1 MSHIAAAY
9 MFLLIPCIL
18 VSAFFSGSEAAFLSL
33 RKVRIRSMAENEVK
47 GAKRIANMVDQPE
60 KVLPTILLCNNL
72 ANTAFAAICTV
83 IMVALIGEGQG
94 VIVATITSTLVL
106 LVLGETVP
114 KTVGIRYPETLFFFS
129 ANILIWTERLLLPIV
144 IVLQSINKLLARK
157 LKTDPGA
164 LFTEEEIKTAISIGL
179 ESGSVEEREAQM
191 LENVFRFGD
200 RQLREVM
207 TPRTELILVESGT
220 TLQEFLAIYSD
231 HTHTRF
237 PVYNENVDNILG
249 TLLIKDVLEAM
260 ANSTISHP
268 QPVTGLLRPVSFVP
282 DTKPA
287 GILLRDMQN
296 RGIQMAMA
304 VDEFGGIAGLVTLK
318 QLTEEIV
325 GPVGEDGIYTEID
338 YETIAEN
345 TYSVDAGMQIEEV
358 NDELGI
364 NLPRGNYGT
373 VAGFLLEQLGHIPTE
388 GETLR
393 YDNIH
398 LTISDVVGM
407 RIEKIVLRME
417 YPKKEV

>member
-1 MSHIAAAY
+1 MNQIATVY
-9 MFLLIPCIL
+9 LFLLIPCIL
-18 VSAFFSGSEAAFLSL
+18 ISAFFSSSEAAFLSL

-72 ANTAFAAICTV
+72 ANTAFAALFTV

-94 VIVATITSTLVL
+94 VIAATAISTLIL
-106 LVLGETVP
+106 LILGETVP
-114 KTVGIRYPETLFFFS
+114 KTIGIRYPETLFFFS
-129 ANILIWTERLLLPIV
+129 AKILTWIERLLLPIV
-144 IVLQSINKLLARK
+144 ILLQSINKLLAKR
-157 LKTDPGA
+157 LQGDPGA

-179 ESGSVEEREAQM
+179 EDGSVEEREAEM

-220 TLQEFLAIYSD
+220 TLEEFLAIYSH

-260 ANSTISHP
+260 ANGTISHP

-282 DTKPA
+282 DTKLT
-287 GILLRDMQN
+287 GILLREMQN

-325 GPVGEDGIYTEID
+325 GPVVEDGIYTEID
-338 YETIAEN
+338 YETIDEN
-345 TYSVDAGMQIEEV
+345 TYSVDAGMQIEQA

-364 NLPRGNYGT
+364 NLPRGNYET
-373 VAGFLLEQLGHIPTE
+373 VAGFVLEQLGHIPIE

-398 LTISDVVGM
+398 LTISNVVGM
-407 RIEKIVLRME
+407 RIEKIVLHTE
-417 YPKKEV
+417 YRKKEV